1 MSQEAVMTLT
11 TLEETIRRRRAD
23 AVAAGKEAV
32 AKAKEEG
39 ERLLTETV
47 QKAESEIA
55 ALRQKTETA
64 AMSAAKTVA
73 EQLDA
78 KKSELRANAET
89 KGTDAIK
96 LIVERIVNG

>member
-1 MSQEAVMTLT
+1 MKILKSIRMQLILIVLLCYLVPTL
-11 TLEETIRRRRAD
+11 LLGQYMGGVFFAD
-23 AVAAGKEAV
+23 
-32 AKAKEEG
+32 
-39 ERLLTETV
+39 
-47 QKAESEIA
+47 
-55 ALRQKTETA
+55 LRQKTETA

-73 EQLDA
+73 EQLET